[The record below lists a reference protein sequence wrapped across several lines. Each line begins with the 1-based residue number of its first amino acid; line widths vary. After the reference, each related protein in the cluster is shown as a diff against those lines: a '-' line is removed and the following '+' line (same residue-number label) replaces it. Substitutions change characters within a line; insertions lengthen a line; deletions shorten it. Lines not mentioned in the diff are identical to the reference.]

1 MTVKQH
7 SILCHGCLASV
18 FVDCW
23 NPCSVLRQT
32 APLTAVTAA
41 LVKAHGTAVL
51 QTLAMAISLRMAAC
65 VMKRH
70 DVELSL
76 LFEFIT
82 VKSFSLTHWM
92 IKHVLHNTQALTGV
106 SLVDSVFVHCRQ
118 YGSWVQVILKFSYA
132 HIHGPIMN
140 SLNYLKMKDIWP
152 SGEPQ
157 GTILKVSYM
166 GNLQNWEF

>member
-41 LVKAHGTAVL
+41 LVKEHGTEVL

-76 LFEFIT
+76 PSQFIT
-82 VKSFSLTHWM
+82 EHFFINILDDKARLAHRSRINRCQSGWQ
-92 IKHVLHNTQALTGV
+92 N
-106 SLVDSVFVHCRQ
+106 SVFVHCRQ
-118 YGSWVQVILKFSYA
+118 YGAWVQVILKFLYT
-132 HIHGPIMN
+132 HIHAPVMN
-140 SLNYLKMKDIWP
+140 SLNYLEMKDIW
-152 SGEPQ
+152 S
-157 GTILKVSYM
+157 
-166 GNLQNWEF
+166 